1 MELKI
6 ILKSKL
12 GINIF
17 CYENIS
23 LYFIYYIHIIYVY
36 ICIYISISVCFCH
49 KLDKHL
55 KIGRSLLE
63 AER

>member
-36 ICIYISISVCFCH
+36 IYVYIFLYLSVFVISWTN
-49 KLDKHL
+49 
-55 KIGRSLLE
+55 I
-63 AER
+63 

>member
-23 LYFIYYIHIIYVY
+23 LYFIYYIY
-36 ICIYISISVCFCH
+36 IYISISVCFCH

>member
-1 MELKI
+1 MELEI

-12 GINIF
+12 DISIF

-23 LYFIYYIHIIYVY
+23 LYFIYDIY
-36 ICIYISISVCFCH
+36 ICVCIYIYISISVCFCH

>member
-23 LYFIYYIHIIYVY
+23 LYYIYIYNKSIIYIY
-36 ICIYISISVCFCH
+36 IYISISVCFCH
-49 KLDKHL
+49 KLEKTF
-55 KIGRSLLE
+55 E
-63 AER
+63 NW